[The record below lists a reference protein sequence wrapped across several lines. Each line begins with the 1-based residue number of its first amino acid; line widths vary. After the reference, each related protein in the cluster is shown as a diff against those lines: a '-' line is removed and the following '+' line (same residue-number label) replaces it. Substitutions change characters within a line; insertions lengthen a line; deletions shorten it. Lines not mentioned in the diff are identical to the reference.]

1 MPPAFQN
8 TLDIEAELQVKYH
21 VAITRD
27 IFSPENPLLLET
39 ADRSNGPGKQLV
51 ILDAALSGVLR
62 ERIHAY
68 FAAHGVE
75 VEVLEVD
82 SGEVNKNLDTCLGIV
97 DALERAGARR
107 QSNPPIAIG
116 GNVLI
121 DVAGFSASIYRRGI
135 PWVRVPTTLLGMI
148 DGSVSA
154 KTAVNH
160 QGNRNRLGTFHPAMR
175 TIVDTGLLASLPR
188 RHLVNGCGEILKM
201 ALIKDSRLF
210 DLLEE
215 HGPDLVD
222 SHFRTAPAEEVITR
236 AIDGMQ
242 SELRDNLWEKDLRR
256 IVDYGHTFSPPI
268 EMAVVPEL
276 LHGEAVG
283 IDCLFT
289 ALLSYVRGWLGGTDV
304 QRIARTMHRVGLPLD
319 HALFYDIDTLER
331 AMDEARLHR
340 DGDLNLPVV
349 QRIGSC
355 TFTQEV
361 TRQELADVTSL
372 LRTVAASAGQDL
384 PALALQR

>member
-1 MPPAFQN
+1 MSPATQN

-27 IFSPENPLLLET
+27 VFSPDNPLLLET
-39 ADRSNGPGKQLV
+39 VDRSDPAAKQLV
-51 ILDAALSGVLR
+51 ILDAALSTVLR
-62 ERIHAY
+62 ERVEAY
-68 FAAHGVE
+68 FAAHDVTAE
-75 VEVLEVD
+75 VIEVD
-82 SGEVNKNLDTCLGIV
+82 SGEINKNLDTCLSIV
-97 DALERAGARR
+97 DALERSGARR

-175 TIVDTGLLASLPR
+175 TVVDTGLLASLPR

-201 ALIKDSRLF
+201 AMIKDSRLF
-210 DLLEE
+210 SLLEE
-215 HGPDLVD
+215 HGPELVA
-222 SHFRTAPAEEVITR
+222 SHFRTEPAEEVVTR

-242 SELRDNLWEKDLRR
+242 SELRQNLWEKDLRR

-276 LHGEAVG
+276 LHGEAVA

-289 ALLSYVRGWLGGTDV
+289 AVLSYVRGRLSGTDV
-304 QRIARTMHRVGLPLD
+304 RRVARTMHRVGLPLD
-319 HALFYDIDTLER
+319 HPLFYDIGMLER
-331 AMDEARLHR
+331 AMEEARLHR
-340 DGDLNLPVV
+340 DGSLNLPVV
-349 QRIGSC
+349 QEIGSC

-361 TRQELADVTSL
+361 TREELHQVTALLKELAQ
-372 LRTVAASAGQDL
+372 SAGENL
-384 PALALQR
+384 PAPAPQR